1 VNRAQAAQVIA
12 GTVAD
17 AIRERLIA
25 YTPVTSAHQALIL
38 AYTRRQAM
46 ALADHCDAAD
56 LDPRPYVSD
65 IEFAIDAAT
74 RAADAAGL
82 TVPSLPEE

>member
-1 VNRAQAAQVIA
+1 MNRAQAAQVIA

-25 YTPVTSAHQALIL
+25 YTPVTTAHQALIL
-38 AYTRRQAM
+38 AYTYRQAR
-46 ALADHCDAAD
+46 ALTQFCAAANLDQAPYADTWA
-56 LDPRPYVSD
+56 
-65 IEFAIDAAT
+65 AIDDAT